1 MQEFDPLARI
11 FMKDAVEALSIESPT
26 QLTVNEMRKNGGQLP
41 NPMDL
46 RKYFGI

>member
-1 MQEFDPLARI
+1 MFIQ
-11 FMKDAVEALSIESPT
+11 DAVDALSLQSPT